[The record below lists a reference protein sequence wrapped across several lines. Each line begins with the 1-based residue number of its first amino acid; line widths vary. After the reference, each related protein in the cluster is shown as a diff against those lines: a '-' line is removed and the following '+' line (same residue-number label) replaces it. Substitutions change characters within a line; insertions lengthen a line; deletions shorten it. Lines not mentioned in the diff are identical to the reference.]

1 MKTFSKTGFAQI
13 FSCTPPPQKWG
24 ARKFGAAPPPPFAP
38 PGPYAPLN
46 ETTKNKLFLKQL
58 RSSYLLG

>member
-1 MKTFSKTGFAQI
+1 MKTSSKTGFAQI
-13 FSCTPPPQKWG
+13 FSCTPPKMGGSKIWG
-24 ARKFGAAPPPPFAP
+24 SPPFVP

-58 RSSYLLG
+58 PSSYLLG

>member
-13 FSCTPPPQKWG
+13 FSCTPPKNGGLENLGQ
-24 ARKFGAAPPPPFAP
+24 PPPPFAH